1 MAPSA
6 QAHKRAHS
14 LLLFEKLLNLRDSA
28 SPLTL
33 VLDTLEQS
41 AQPLTHEFMRRAK
54 VSARTWV
61 ERKNLKVGHSLMH
74 SILA

>member
-41 AQPLTHEFMRRAK
+41 AQPLMQEFARRAR
-54 VSARTWV
+54 VSTWG
-61 ERKNLKVGHSLMH
+61 ERDISFSRGSCDEQY
-74 SILA
+74 